1 MPLDKSMSHEDMV
14 SELIASYKRT
24 GKIGAT
30 KPRDMKHALEIA
42 NAVAYNIEESKDVKK
57 IYKEVKEMRIQ
68 DLLKSLEETISAKEK
83 ELGIVN
89 EVKPSVKVEF
99 DNGETIETE
108 VADNATDEEIKNYY
122 AKGKEFNLGQGGR
135 DRLTKVKNVSV
146 TRNVTESHTDFK
158 DLANTYG
165 IDYETFN
172 KNHKFNDYDEIPN
185 EWEEYIE
192 DSNSTFAFVVEL
204 FKDKGYFVER
214 INPDVIETGYI
225 TFKIIPSDWK
235 KRNLKTGVLE
245 VSRADLVTKNGYEVA
260 QEIANE
266 AQDRYPN
273 VFKSIA
279 ESLEFIPTEVEFAD
293 DKECVANATDVI
305 ALDVPLFL
313 RLLEWAREDA
323 TEDVDLHVVAENAVK
338 LMKNNTEFLSMEEY
352 NDIIKFEEVE
362 IPEMDMGDMGADL
375 IEPMKDEE
383 GTHFF
388 TKDRL
393 KTTPEDMERILKE
406 LEELS

>member
-14 SELIASYKRT
+14 SELIASYKKT

-57 IYKEVKEMRIQ
+57 IYKEVKEMRIE
-68 DLLKSLEETISAKEK
+68 DLLKSLEETISAKEL

-89 EVKPSVKVEF
+89 ETKPSVKVEF

-122 AKGKEFNLGQGGR
+122 SKGKEFNLGQGGR
-135 DRLTKVKNVSV
+135 DRMAKVKSVSV
-146 TRNVTESHTDFK
+146 TRSVEESHADFK

-172 KNHKFNDYDEIPN
+172 KNHKFNDYDEIPE

-192 DSNSTFAFVVEL
+192 DSNSTFERVQEL
-204 FKDKGYFVER
+204 FKNKGYFVEKQ
-214 INPDVIETGYI
+214 PVIETGYI
-225 TFKIIPSDWK
+225 TFKIIPTNWR
-235 KRNLKTGVLE
+235 KRNLKTVVME
-245 VSRADLVTKNGYEVA
+245 ISRAELVTKNAYEVA
-260 QEIANE
+260 QQIADE
-266 AQDRYPN
+266 AQERYPE
-273 VFKSIA
+273 VFKSIT

-293 DKECVANATDVI
+293 DKECLENATDVI
-305 ALDVPLFL
+305 SLDVPLFL

-323 TEDVDLHVVAENAVK
+323 TEDVDLHIVAENAVK
-338 LMKNNTEFLSMEEY
+338 IMQGNTEFLSMDEY
-352 NDIIKFEEVE
+352 EDIIKYE
-362 IPEMDMGDMGADL
+362 IPEMDMGDMGADPV
-375 IEPMKDEE
+375 EPIKNQSKK
-383 GTHFF
+383 HLF
-388 TKDRL
+388 TKGEL
-393 KTTPEDMERILKE
+393 YTSPEDMEKILKE

>member
-14 SELIASYKRT
+14 SELIAGYKKT

-30 KPRDMKHALEIA
+30 EPRDMKHALEIA

-57 IYKEVKEMRIQ
+57 IYKEVKEMRIE
-68 DLLKSLEETISAKEK
+68 DLLKSLEETISAKEL

-89 EVKPSVKVEF
+89 ETKPSVKVEF

-108 VADNATDEEIKNYY
+108 VADNATDEDIKNYY
-122 AKGKEFNLGQGGR
+122 SKGKEFNLGQGGR
-135 DRLTKVKNVSV
+135 DRMAKVKSVSV
-146 TRNVTESHTDFK
+146 TRSVEESHTDFK

-185 EWEEYIE
+185 EWGEYIE
-192 DSNSTFAFVVEL
+192 DSNSTFERVQEL
-204 FKDKGYFVER
+204 FKNKGYFVEKQ
-214 INPDVIETGYI
+214 PVIETGYI
-225 TFKIIPSDWK
+225 TFKIIPTNWR
-235 KRNLKTGVLE
+235 KRNLKTGVME
-245 VSRADLVTKNGYEVA
+245 ISRAELVTKNAYEVA
-260 QEIANE
+260 QQIADE
-266 AQDRYPN
+266 AQERYPE

-293 DKECVANATDVI
+293 DKECLENATDVI
-305 ALDVPLFL
+305 SLDVPLFL

-338 LMKNNTEFLSMEEY
+338 IMQGNTEFLSMDEY
-352 NDIIKFEEVE
+352 EDIIKYE
-362 IPEMDMGDMGADL
+362 IPEMDMGDMGADPV
-375 IEPMKDEE
+375 EPIKNQSKK
-383 GTHFF
+383 HLF
-388 TKDRL
+388 TKGEL
-393 KTTPEDMERILKE
+393 YTSPEDMEKILKE

>member
-165 IDYETFN
+165 IGYETFN

-225 TFKIIPSDWK
+225 TFKIVPSDWK

-260 QEIANE
+260 QQIAND

-273 VFKSIA
+273 VFATIT

-293 DKECVANATDVI
+293 DKECAANATDVI

-323 TEDVDLHVVAENAVK
+323 TEDVDLHVVAENAVN

-352 NDIIKFEEVE
+352 NDIIKVEEVE

-383 GTHFF
+383 NAHFF

>member
-14 SELIASYKRT
+14 SELITGYKKT

-42 NAVAYNIEESKDVKK
+42 NAVAYNIEESNDVKK
-57 IYKEVKEMRIQ
+57 IYKEVKEMKIE

-146 TRNVTESHTDFK
+146 TRNVTESHTNFK

-172 KNHKFNDYDEIPN
+172 KNHKFNDYDEIPE

-225 TFKIIPSDWK
+225 TFKIVPSDWR
-235 KRNLKTGVLE
+235 KRNLKTGALE

-266 AQDRYPN
+266 VQDRYPN

-293 DKECVANATDVI
+293 DKECLENATDVI

-323 TEDVDLHVVAENAVK
+323 TEDVDLHVVAENAIK
-338 LMKNNTEFLSMEEY
+338 IMQNNTEYLSMEEY
-352 NDIIKFEEVE
+352 NDIIKFEETE

-383 GTHFF
+383 NAHFF